1 MTKAKS
7 QKAVS
12 SFLNKNITVGSLN
25 IQGGFKTKSKLDD
38 FENLV
43 KNCHIFCL
51 QETWLENQEA
61 INVSGFE
68 HFRSERVKNKRA
80 RRNSGGILIFYRES
94 ILKGIEKQSSADKHF
109 IWVKLDSKFFKLDGY
124 FPVLC
129 IHTTRQLNIF
139 SG

>member
-1 MTKAKS
+1 MTKTKS

-12 SFLNKNITVGSLN
+12 SFLKKKNITVGSLN

-68 HFRSERVKNKRA
+68 HFRSERVKKQKSTQKFWWNFT
-80 RRNSGGILIFYRES
+80 IL
-94 ILKGIEKQSSADKHF
+94 
-109 IWVKLDSKFFKLDGY
+109 
-124 FPVLC
+124 
-129 IHTTRQLNIF
+129 
-139 SG
+139 